1 MPRKP
6 VISRTMNLLQVTALR
21 TDVKREKVR
30 NEIFILSGTFENN
43 EEILKEVRKLYDT
56 DEMVTSRI
64 KSVREVTCKVSMRPQ
79 IFIENA
85 EQIEILP
92 KGETR

>member
-30 NEIFILSGTFENN
+30 NEIFILAGTFENN

-56 DEMVTSRI
+56 DEMVTSRV
-64 KSVREVTCKVSMRPQ
+64 KTVREVTCKVSMRPQ

-92 KGETR
+92 KGEK